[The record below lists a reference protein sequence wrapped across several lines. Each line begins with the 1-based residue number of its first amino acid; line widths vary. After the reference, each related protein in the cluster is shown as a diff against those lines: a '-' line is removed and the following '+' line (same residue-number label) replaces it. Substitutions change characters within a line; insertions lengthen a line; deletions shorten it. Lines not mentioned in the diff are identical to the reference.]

1 MGDIMETF
9 KKINSVLDQIR
20 PYLENDGGNVELIK
34 FEDGVVYIKM
44 LGACSNCA
52 YIDYTIKDGIEEM
65 LINEIPEVK
74 KVINV
79 D

>member
-1 MGDIMETF
+1 METF

-34 FEDGVVYIKM
+34 FEDGVAYIKM

>member
-1 MGDIMETF
+1 METLN
-9 KKINSVLDQIR
+9 KINSVLDQIR

-34 FEDGVVYIKM
+34 FEDGVAYIKM

-65 LINEIPEVK
+65 LTNEIPEVK

>member
-1 MGDIMETF
+1 MKLETIE
-9 KKINSVLDQIR
+9 KINTVLNQIR
-20 PYLENDGGNVELIK
+20 PYLENDGGDVELIK
-34 FEDGVVYIKM
+34 FENGIAYIKM

-65 LINEIPEVK
+65 LVNEIPEVK